1 MNLIFRMIRVLLTAR
16 RRSPVHALG
25 ETSLTF
31 TVWPTDV
38 DVLVH
43 MNNGR
48 YLTLMDLGRADAVR
62 RNGIRKALKS
72 RNWYTVVASE
82 AIRFRESLPLFERFE
97 LRTRILGWDEK
108 SFYVRQ
114 QFLVR
119 GRVVAV
125 GIVRVRFLKGSG
137 GTLSAA
143 EVAQVIMP
151 GVAAPRL
158 PDYIPIWR
166 AAESGYSS
174 ATSIESSKN
183 HWTALG
189 V

>member
-1 MNLIFRMIRVLLTAR
+1 MNLIFRMVRVFFMAR
-16 RRSPVHALG
+16 LRSRVDPLA
-25 ETSLTF
+25 ETLLTF

-38 DVLVH
+38 DVLIH

-48 YLTLMDLGRADAVR
+48 YLTLMDLGRVDGVL
-62 RNGIRKALKS
+62 RNGIWKALRS
-72 RNWYTVVASE
+72 RRWYTVVASE

-97 LRTRILGWDEK
+97 LRTRTLGWDDK
-108 SFYVRQ
+108 SFYIRQ

-125 GIVRVRFLKGSG
+125 GIVRVRFLKRSG
-137 GTLSAA
+137 GTLSAT
-143 EVAQVIMP
+143 EVASALMP
-151 GVAAPRL
+151 GVASPVL
-158 PDYIPIWR
+158 PDYIPTWR
-166 AAESGYSS
+166 AAESGYAR

>member
-1 MNLIFRMIRVLLTAR
+1 MNLIFRMIRVFFMAR
-16 RRSPVHALG
+16 RRSRAHPLA

-31 TVWPTDV
+31 RVWPSDV
-38 DVLVH
+38 DVLIH

-48 YLTLMDLGRADAVR
+48 YLTLMDLGRVDASL
-62 RNGIRKALKS
+62 RNGIWKALRS
-72 RNWYTVVASE
+72 RGWYSVVASE

-97 LRTRILGWDEK
+97 LRTRTLGWDEK
-108 SFYVRQ
+108 SLYIRQ

-125 GIVRVRFLKGSG
+125 GIVRVRFLKRTG
-137 GTLSAA
+137 GTLAAADVASAF
-143 EVAQVIMP
+143 MP
-151 GVAAPRL
+151 GVASPEL
-158 PDYIPIWR
+158 PGYISAWR

-174 ATSIESSKN
+174 ATSIESSQN